1 MRRKLAILLTA
12 LLVAVACVPFAACGE
27 KKTDYGTLTV
37 EDITLTEGEQTNVV
51 YEFSIP
57 EHADEIS
64 YEFEG
69 TDIEIENDVVTAI
82 KGGAVVTV
90 TAKTEHHET
99 TFTVTTLVDYGTLTI
114 EDVTVEEGET
124 VALSPQFSRPAKAE
138 DITYEFEGNDIK
150 IDGGYVTALVGG
162 KTVEVTAKTEH
173 HETTFTVTTAEVDYG
188 TLTISDITGL
198 MTTSN
203 PAKIRAVFSVP
214 SRAEEITYTFE
225 GNDIK
230 IENGYVTALVGG
242 KTVEV
247 TAKTEHHE
255 TTFTVTTLVDYG
267 ALYIEDVFAWVDYP
281 ASEFTAE
288 FEYPEYA
295 EDLVYSYDETKLS
308 IDEENMTIT
317 VKEAGEFVVS
327 VSAENFKTT
336 FTVYG
341 ETVNKNDS
349 VFDTSAYNAKVAGY
363 LDDWNNKG
371 VNGSTTLFIGDSF
384 FDSGFWTNFYSD
396 YAGKD
401 VLRAG
406 VSSSTSYDWEVFT
419 ETYLKHTSPKNI
431 AMHVGTNNIY
441 DDGKDAQQT
450 ISALQRMFYVIH
462 ETLPETHI
470 YYFNISQRT
479 YDATKQGIVTVVND
493 TMEEWC
499 ANRSW
504 ITLIDTSSR
513 LTGDML
519 KDSVHPKPENYYIF
533 VDALAETDIVIN
545 DAPIEE
551 GIGFTSGTF
560 DAQAGTFAK
569 QSTLPRTRSYLKDGA
584 IEYNGNFAISGT
596 AKISGL
602 GNNPWVELLI
612 NKTPADDWF
621 SANSAL
627 PVSTIVFYNTQAA
640 EIWGYNSGGSKTGI
654 TSINDYE
661 FTFTVVAFGDSVL
674 FKVDEEVIVY
684 TDAAFAGNKYF
695 AFGAEN
701 ASLSVSNL
709 KIIVNDDTA
718 VRGVYDENAPEPS
731 AVIDDIVRVQAQAIN
746 DGASAVV
753 YKGEQLNRNYVL
765 QGKLDVTGSGENAH
779 VHWKFDGDLG
789 RILLWDNLTTKV
801 FGLGWAC
808 GDYVGG
814 DLAPAEDKFTLAE
827 GQPISLDWKLVVTEN
842 DAYFYINGELRLVWK
857 GVPGNTITLSSEKT
871 DCKFYDMSALTL
883 TADKEAYEAEI
894 AAMQEVIEQYADLPA
909 GVNRV

>member
-12 LLVAVACVPFAACGE
+12 LLVAVACLPFAACGE

-82 KGGAVVTV
+82 KGGAVVT
-90 TAKTEHHET
+90 
-99 TFTVTTLVDYGTLTI
+99 
-114 EDVTVEEGET
+114 
-124 VALSPQFSRPAKAE
+124 
-138 DITYEFEGNDIK
+138 
-150 IDGGYVTALVGG
+150 
-162 KTVEVTAKTEH
+162 VTAKTEH

-317 VKEAGEFVVS
+317 VKEAGKFVVS

-349 VFDTSAYNAKVAGY
+349 VFNTSAYNAKVAGY
-363 LDDWNNKG
+363 LDEWNNKG

-560 DAQAGTFAK
+560 DAQAGAFAK
-569 QSTLPRTRSYLKDGA
+569 QSTTRTRSYLKDGA

-602 GNNPWVELLI
+602 GKNPWVELLI

-627 PVSTIVFYNTQAA
+627 PASTIVFYNTQAA
-640 EIWGYNSGGSKTGI
+640 ELWGYNSGGSKTGI

-765 QGKLDVTGSGENAH
+765 QGKLDVTGSSENAH

-789 RILLWDNLTTKV
+789 RILLWDNKTTKV

-808 GDYVGG
+808 GTYVGG

-857 GVPGNTITLSSEKT
+857 GVPGNTITLSSETT